1 MGGILTGKRS
11 GCLAV
16 IRIEREKMQAG
27 CILSQLGHI
36 PAEGEKFE
44 CEGLRFEVIDMDKHR
59 IDKELIIR
67 ARHAPIDP

>member
-16 IRIEREKMQAG
+16 IRV
-27 CILSQLGHI
+27 
-36 PAEGEKFE
+36 EGEKFE